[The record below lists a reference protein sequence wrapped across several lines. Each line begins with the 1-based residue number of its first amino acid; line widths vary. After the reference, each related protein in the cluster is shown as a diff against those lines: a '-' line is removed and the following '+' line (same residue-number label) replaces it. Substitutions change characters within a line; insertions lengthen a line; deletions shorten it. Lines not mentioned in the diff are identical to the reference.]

1 MSKLKE
7 MISNENQRVSSKRVV
22 AIMCVLLLCLAFIAE
37 SLGWITT
44 KDDSALV
51 DALVY
56 ISMTCLFGTAIEKF
70 SFRKNSNQ
78 L

>member
-1 MSKLKE
+1 MSKFKQV
-7 MISNENQRVSSKRVV
+7 ITNEQDRVSSKRVV
-22 AIMCVLLLCLAFIAE
+22 AIMCVFLLCLAFVAE
-37 SLGWITT
+37 SLGWVTT
-44 KDDSALV
+44 KNDSALI

-70 SFRKNSNQ
+70 NFRKNNNA